1 MSITIEYSAQIKQA
15 LGLGSERIE
24 LGSSPTLRGV
34 MEDLA
39 RRHGEPFRNLVHEG
53 GGLLRGPSSPQP
65 SPPAA
70 GGEGERPATSGPS
83 SLNSTALRRTALL
96 LAVNDEQVFWE
107 TPLELRDGDVVRIMT
122 PIAGG

>member
-15 LGLGSERIE
+15 LGLGSERIQ
-24 LGSSPTLRGV
+24 LGSSPTLQGV

-39 RRHGEPFRNLVHEG
+39 HRHGERFRNLLQDG
-53 GGLLRGPSSPQP
+53 GGLLRGTSSPQP
-65 SPPAA
+65 SPPAT
-70 GGEGERPATSGPS
+70 GGEREHPDVPAPS
-83 SLNSTALRRTALL
+83 SLNSRAVRRGALL